1 MWVKL
6 LNFIKPPEEKEHAKK
21 LLLGNLFFTIR
32 SLFSITIIAAVI
44 ALLVGRNLSGLYGLM
59 IEGFTF
65 GILIFLAR
73 RTYIAAA
80 GWILTILFW
89 FLGLT
94 LGVISGG
101 DPAYFIGSIFLVTIV
116 ASMLIGSRGT
126 LIVSIFS
133 LVEIILLSFAN
144 HQGRTISTE
153 LISPASLIIIQILFW
168 SISAY
173 FLVYSSRTTLSY
185 AKLLTEKDK
194 ELVETNDKVIT
205 SRNELIYYSKDLEE
219 KNRDDELLSELTRI
233 SIFEYDENTLLE
245 NISTLLSERLHIPQL
260 SVYTLIDSKEYM
272 YMRSYKNLSG
282 KFFDP
287 ESYKLRVSR
296 NEIDLNP
303 TNNQAQSIKFSSQ
316 GTSYTIESPDILP
329 NLDIN
334 RSYPIAI
341 GSTLYGLLNIQNN
354 INDDQFDRN
363 SLLNKVAD
371 QIAII
376 LFYTRLN
383 KADIKQEEVSKDLGV
398 GTTQAPWSSINA
410 GSTMG
415 YKYDQ
420 ISLVPFKDSLQPE
433 ILSELL
439 KGKSI
444 QYKPIGEKS
453 INRLIA
459 PILIRD
465 ELIGVIG
472 YDKDDMDQDWQRDEI
487 IMLEMVS
494 TQMGLVLENNRLFAA
509 AQLRLKREQLLGE
522 MTSHIRETL
531 DLDTVLKTA
540 VRELRQAFN
549 LDEVEVRLGAPQ
561 DGSITINGG
570 SR

>member
-1 MWVKL
+1 
-6 LNFIKPPEEKEHAKK
+6 
-21 LLLGNLFFTIR
+21 
-32 SLFSITIIAAVI
+32 
-44 ALLVGRNLSGLYGLM
+44 
-59 IEGFTF
+59 
-65 GILIFLAR
+65 
-73 RTYIAAA
+73 
-80 GWILTILFW
+80 
-89 FLGLT
+89 
-94 LGVISGG
+94 
-101 DPAYFIGSIFLVTIV
+101 
-116 ASMLIGSRGT
+116 
-126 LIVSIFS
+126 
-133 LVEIILLSFAN
+133 
-144 HQGRTISTE
+144 
-153 LISPASLIIIQILFW
+153 
-168 SISAY
+168 
-173 FLVYSSRTTLSY
+173 
-185 AKLLTEKDK
+185 
-194 ELVETNDKVIT
+194 
-205 SRNELIYYSKDLEE
+205 
-219 KNRDDELLSELTRI
+219 
-233 SIFEYDENTLLE
+233 
-245 NISTLLSERLHIPQL
+245 
-260 SVYTLIDSKEYM
+260 
-272 YMRSYKNLSG
+272 
-282 KFFDP
+282 
-287 ESYKLRVSR
+287 
-296 NEIDLNP
+296 
-303 TNNQAQSIKFSSQ
+303 
-316 GTSYTIESPDILP
+316 
-329 NLDIN
+329 
-334 RSYPIAI
+334 
-341 GSTLYGLLNIQNN
+341 
-354 INDDQFDRN
+354 
-363 SLLNKVAD
+363 
-371 QIAII
+371 
-376 LFYTRLN
+376 
-383 KADIKQEEVSKDLGV
+383 VSKDLGV